1 LTKIKERRKKAQL
14 TTIRPLNMKEGSKEE
29 WKQKRETGRETGRE
43 GRGKTAAHT
52 QWMKDRRAIRL

>member
-1 LTKIKERRKKAQL
+1 
-14 TTIRPLNMKEGSKEE
+14 MKEGSKEE

-52 QWMKDRRAIRL
+52 QWMKDRRAIRLKRQGGQKMEG